1 MAEIALLPRRLAE
14 WSGAPPRWYPLQLG
28 GCQHDANR
36 RAPGD
41 GNHKISRLPQAT
53 EYQEEPQEENFLDL
67 GEPPWPGGLGNKR
80 ALTGGPQRP
89 LLKRPHEC
97 VNST

>member
-53 EYQEEPQEENFLDL
+53 EYQEEPQEENDGFVYRSMLSVPRVLD
-67 GEPPWPGGLGNKR
+67 G
-80 ALTGGPQRP
+80 TQ
-89 LLKRPHEC
+89 
-97 VNST
+97 VNHPRS

>member
-53 EYQEEPQEENFLDL
+53 EYQEEPQEQGNDRFAKQSGLFLRP
-67 GEPPWPGGLGNKR
+67 GEY
-80 ALTGGPQRP
+80 
-89 LLKRPHEC
+89 
-97 VNST
+97 STVGARL